1 MEYIDFIEHKRVTVI
16 PSGIDVRTDQINKN
30 LFDYQRDIVR
40 WALAK
45 GKAALFE
52 GCGLGKTLQMLE
64 WARHV
69 HEYTGKPILILAPL
83 SVAPQT
89 VAEGIKFGI
98 TAKHCAQ
105 QSDVVNGINVT
116 NYEKL
121 DHFDA
126 SAFGGIVLDESSII
140 KSFTGKIKTKIFEAF
155 KDTPFKLACTA
166 TPSPNDY
173 MELANHAEFLG
184 IMPRGEMLAMFFVH
198 DGKETSKW
206 RLKGHARDEYWLW
219 VATWAVMMQ
228 NPDDLG
234 YDGSKFN
241 LTPLNITQHAV
252 ITGKEQVHTLTE
264 QRKASKETLE
274 ARVNLCADAVYD
286 DLINDANKWVIW
298 CNLNAEQ
305 EMLEKVFKG
314 LCVSISGSDSNEKKI
329 EREKEWREGSI
340 PILITKPKCFGFGL
354 NWQHCNNMA
363 FVGLSHSFE
372 AYYQAVRR
380 CWRFGQ
386 ENEVNVHVITSDME
400 GAIVENIQRK
410 EEAFN
415 FMLSG
420 MISATQEITKANIES
435 TKRMV
440 DDYLPTEPIYIP
452 SWLMSETA

>member
-1 MEYIDFIEHKRVTVI
+1 MDYNNFIDQKRVTVI
-16 PSGIDVRTDQINKN
+16 PSGIDVQTDQINGN

-69 HEYTGKPILILAPL
+69 HEYTDKPILILAPL
-83 SVAPQT
+83 SVATQT
-89 VAEGIKFGI
+89 VAEGTKFGI
-98 TAKHCAQ
+98 SANLCETQA
-105 QSDVVNGINVT
+105 DVVNGINVT

-126 SAFGGIVLDESSII
+126 SVFAGVVLDESSII

-155 KDTPFKLACTA
+155 KDTLFKLACTA

-184 IMPRGEMLAMFFVH
+184 VMPRGEMLAMFFVH

-206 RLKGHARDEYWLW
+206 RLKGHAREEYWRW

-234 YDGSKFN
+234 YDGSRFN
-241 LTPLNITQHAV
+241 LTPLNVMQHAV

-264 QRKASKETLE
+264 QRRASKETLE
-274 ARVNLCADAVYD
+274 ARVNLCAEAVYD
-286 DLINDANKWVIW
+286 ELLLDGGKWVIW

-305 EMLEKVFKG
+305 ELLENAFKG
-314 LCVSISGSDSNEKKI
+314 LCVSISGSDKNDKKI
-329 EREKEWREGSI
+329 EMEKAWREGAV

-386 ENEVNVHVITSDME
+386 ESEVNVHVITSDME

-415 FMLSG
+415 FMLQG
-420 MISATQEITKANIES
+420 MISATQEITRANIES
-435 TKRMV
+435 TKKEITAYNPSEKM
-440 DDYLPTEPIYIP
+440 IIP
-452 SWLMSETA
+452 FWLKEAV